1 MQSHVRISRNK
12 IACLRKEEIALLLE
26 SIGQDT
32 TGLKSQLELRLHKT
46 LYDRPALLEEER
58 FYKLFAKNDR
68 RTSASFEEA
77 GNASQSGITV
87 EQEDQKSSNDSV
99 ARDQSPDSVK
109 DTQLGSERETNE
121 PENIDQ
127 DDDENNEDEHEES
140 IFDKSVGFAKEQLEI
155 VDEQARQVSK
165 RWTKIIRKESKH
177 ALKQLRS
184 FLCNVASFISVVR
197 LSLSKLSIV
206 NGLFL
211 LVETSLLFSALFQKS
226 VNNTSDLIDRNFEEE
241 MIEKRVPTIESS
253 LTNTFPFFTSV
264 TAFFSS
270 VSVSDFSPLLF
281 WSIFFL
287 AVPVTVAFFINLTLN
302 YYSKK
307 QQQVHHQLTLQSK
320 LSQSVSKRTRSQ
332 TAGIN
337 QNQILAELIDDNA
350 SEPSI
355 EEFEIDIQS
364 PFVIDPLVFAL
375 TRFAVVY
382 FFYSSLLVSDTF
394 VSISAKAVKLAL
406 GNLPY
411 FHSVFSTII
420 ALYIVTL

>member
-1 MQSHVRISRNK
+1 MQRNVRISRNK

-26 SIGQDT
+26 SIGEDT
-32 TGLKSQLELRLHKT
+32 TGLKTQLELRLYKT
-46 LYDRPALLEEER
+46 LYEQPALLEEER
-58 FYKLFAKNDR
+58 FYKLFAKNER

-77 GNASQSGITV
+77 GNASQSEITV
-87 EQEDQKSSNDSV
+87 KEEDQSSPNDSV

-109 DTQLGSERETNE
+109 DTRLGSESETNE

-127 DDDENNEDEHEES
+127 EDDENNEDES

-184 FLCNVASFISVVR
+184 FLCDVASFISVVR

-211 LVETSLLFSALFQKS
+211 LVEASLLLSALFQKS

-241 MIEKRVPTIESS
+241 LIEKRVPAIESS

-270 VSVSDFSPLLF
+270 ASVSDFSPVLF

-287 AVPVTVAFFINLTLN
+287 AVPVTVAFFFNLTLN

-337 QNQILAELIDDNA
+337 QNQILAELLDDNA

-355 EEFEIDIQS
+355 EEYEIDIQS

-382 FFYSSLLVSDTF
+382 FFYSSLVVSNSF
-394 VSISAKAVKLAL
+394 VSISARAVKLAL